1 MAKHADSPGVKSART
16 KGPIELRRAAQAA
29 AWTKKHGK
37 DDAKTPIRNGTIHS
51 AIRSSCPSDFRDRA
65 PASALIRWMAASR

>member
-37 DDAKTPIRNGTIHS
+37 DDAKNPYSKRNN
-51 AIRSSCPSDFRDRA
+51 P
-65 PASALIRWMAASR
+65 